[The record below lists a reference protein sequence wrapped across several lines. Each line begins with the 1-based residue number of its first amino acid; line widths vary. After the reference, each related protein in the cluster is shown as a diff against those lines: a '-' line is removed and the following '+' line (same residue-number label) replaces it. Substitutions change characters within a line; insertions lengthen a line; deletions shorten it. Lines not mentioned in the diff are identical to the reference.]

1 MSRISTL
8 FQCVKCL
15 PSYFVSMCEMFTSF
29 QCAESPLHH
38 RWIGRDSKSCRTEDQ
53 TGQQLP
59 IEVNDKL
66 DNKKFN
72 LKLLEVDVQNISL

>member
-1 MSRISTL
+1 
-8 FQCVKCL
+8 
-15 PSYFVSMCEMFTSF
+15 MFTSF

-38 RWIGRDSKSCRTEDQ
+38 RWIGRDSKSCRTEDR

-66 DNKKFN
+66 EKQKKLFLN
-72 LKLLEVDVQNISL
+72 FELLEVDVQSISF